1 VLYDPRMPCRS
12 PNSYPHK
19 STKYGKNINDH
30 LRLITERTSCR
41 RSSVIESLVTL
52 TTKHLHSNGSFSDP
66 TVTKRRVRKLSVD
79 LEARAKALPVGQLEE
94 LDEALLDFS
103 SDE

>member
-1 VLYDPRMPCRS
+1 
-12 PNSYPHK
+12 
-19 STKYGKNINDH
+19 
-30 LRLITERTSCR
+30 
-41 RSSVIESLVTL
+41 
-52 TTKHLHSNGSFSDP
+52 
-66 TVTKRRVRKLSVD
+66 VRKLSVD